1 LVWPAARGRQELLR
15 RPVVAE
21 LTGRRRSLRPGRH
34 VAFRAGAKH
43 RGQSR
48 SNEQPRCSSGESA
61 RQRSH
66 QPHTPCTPCTPSSLC
81 APCHTTCTPCTST
94 RRQRPVTANL
104 DQHCGLLAARCG
116 EAGTRRRQKPPG
128 GVPECCLYRPRAK
141 QRIGGGFRLCYALQF
156 PTRSSPR
163 RRGPVCTRPGVPLA
177 RECAGTSKERKR
189 TWR

>member
-66 QPHTPCTPCTPSSLC
+66 QPHTPCTPCSLC
-81 APCHTTCTPCTST
+81 APCHTTCTLCNST

-116 EAGTRRRQKPPG
+116 KAGTRRRQKPPG
-128 GVPECCLYRPRAK
+128 GRLSGAY
-141 QRIGGGFRLCYALQF
+141 IGLL
-156 PTRSSPR
+156 RSSVSAADFDYVTRCNFQPAR
-163 RRGPVCTRPGVPLA
+163 LPEGGDPVCTRLGFPLA